1 MKGAGM
7 LGGISSE
14 IHRTCEQGRR
24 KAAVGVLSQHW
35 GRLGSF
41 VCREGGNCGG
51 LQLAYLFPWTTH
63 LACFQPMPAG
73 VGKWDSGVSWMEGGW
88 ERTSL

>member
-1 MKGAGM
+1 M
-7 LGGISSE
+7 
-14 IHRTCEQGRR
+14 
-24 KAAVGVLSQHW
+24 
-35 GRLGSF
+35 RLGSF

-73 VGKWDSGVSWMEGGW
+73 VGKWDSGVSWMEGGGR
-88 ERTSL
+88 EHLCNPVEMGVRKEMETSEVFYLQTKGR